1 MKKLFFTILFS
12 ALLSAISASAQ
23 KIELKNVI
31 FDQENCTI
39 TRKSDGK
46 VFKFSGTFKVVDNY
60 ADFDVQIVDNYAD
73 AEIKIVDQYPDCCE
87 FKRVDNYPDVTI
99 KLVDRYA
106 DFTVKIVK
114 EYPYICH

>member
-1 MKKLFFTILFS
+1 MKKLYLTLFIV
-12 ALLSAISASAQ
+12 ALAFISASAQ
-23 KIELKNVI
+23 KVELSRVT
-31 FDQENCTI
+31 FDKDNCTI

-60 ADFDVQIVDNYAD
+60 ADFEVQVVDNYAD

-87 FKRVDNYPDVTI
+87 FKRVNNYPDVTI

>member
-1 MKKLFFTILFS
+1 MKKLFLTLFIV
-12 ALLSAISASAQ
+12 ALAFISASAQ
-23 KIELKNVI
+23 KVELSRVI
-31 FDQENCTI
+31 FDKDNCTI

-46 VFKFSGTFKVVDNY
+46 VFKFSATFKGVDNY
-60 ADFDVQIVDNYAD
+60 ADFEVQVVDNYAD

-87 FKRVDNYPDVTI
+87 FKRVNNYPDVTI

>member
-1 MKKLFFTILFS
+1 MKKLFLTLFIV
-12 ALLSAISASAQ
+12 ALAFISASAQ
-23 KIELKNVI
+23 KVELSRVI
-31 FDQENCTI
+31 FDKDNCTI

-60 ADFDVQIVDNYAD
+60 ADFEVQVVDNYAD

-87 FKRVDNYPDVTI
+87 FKRVNNYPDVTI